1 MPTALAVDSV
11 LGDSVIGNR
20 DEPDVVL
27 RSKTVV
33 GAAFVLPPI
42 AFS

>member
-11 LGDSVIGNR
+11 LGDSVIRDR
-20 DEPDVVL
+20 DEPDIVL
-27 RSKTVV
+27 RPSETVA

-42 AFS
+42 AF